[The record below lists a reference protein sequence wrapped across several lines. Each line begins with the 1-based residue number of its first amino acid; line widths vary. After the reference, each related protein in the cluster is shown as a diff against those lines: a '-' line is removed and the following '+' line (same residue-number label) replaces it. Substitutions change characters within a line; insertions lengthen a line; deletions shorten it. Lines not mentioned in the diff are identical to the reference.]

1 MGGGK
6 GIKKSGMF
14 PFVGHFEMAVKSPE
28 LVFLLLLFV
37 LFLEIGFLCGT
48 IPGCP
53 GFSFYVDQAGL
64 EL

>member
-1 MGGGK
+1 
-6 GIKKSGMF
+6 
-14 PFVGHFEMAVKSPE
+14 MAVKSQE

-37 LFLEIGFLCGT
+37 LFLEIGFLGET